1 MEPRENTAPR
11 YRPGRVRRNSDSS
24 MQWNFFATVLCLLLS
39 ACAER
44 PLIGV
49 TVTNSPDTLPCASG
63 KSCR

>member
-1 MEPRENTAPR
+1 MHKKPPEHGAHLC
-11 YRPGRVRRNSDSS
+11 RPWCIS
-24 MQWNFFATVLCLLLS
+24 WAAALCLLLP

-49 TVTNSPDTLPCASG
+49 TVTNSPDTLPCAPG

>member
-1 MEPRENTAPR
+1 
-11 YRPGRVRRNSDSS
+11 
-24 MQWNFFATVLCLLLS
+24 VLCVLLS

-49 TVTNSPDTLPCASG
+49 TVTNSPDTLPCAPG

>member
-1 MEPRENTAPR
+1 MRADFLT
-11 YRPGRVRRNSDSS
+11 S
-24 MQWNFFATVLCLLLS
+24 VLCLLLS

-49 TVTNSPDTLPCASG
+49 TVTNSPDTLPCAHG

>member
-1 MEPRENTAPR
+1 MRA
-11 YRPGRVRRNSDSS
+11 DLL
-24 MQWNFFATVLCLLLS
+24 ALVLCLLLS

-49 TVTNSPDTLPCASG
+49 TVTNSPDTLPCAPG